1 MYANSLC
8 KNSLSLYFFPSFY
21 SFVYLLYFPL
31 SHLSEHT
38 CIPPSLISFLSIWL
52 SVVHAMFLFLS
63 TKRHGGEALR
73 PPPQTPLQLFAHNH
87 IKNIFQSIH
96 QSFNQSINLTICLF
110 FNLFMYESR
119 SNYGGRRCALPPTP
133 SNFFHMFNDDPK
145 NVYLYSSITHSMKH
159 SMYLFVSLFDSLS
172 FMQCSRFCPP
182 NTTGG
187 RRCTLPPNPP
197 PVLTKIRMDSLLFNF
212 FLIFLIF
219 LWSSKF

>member
-1 MYANSLC
+1 MICFHKDVHEKSRLSSLTNRC
-8 KNSLSLYFFPSFY
+8 ARPKLPRKTSVALEGQVFTEAHGFGSIHKKVTVVDQVVTTLTRPFF
-21 SFVYLLYFPL
+21 
-31 SHLSEHT
+31 
-38 CIPPSLISFLSIWL
+38 WL
-52 SVVHAMFLFLS
+52 SNAEVWPTS
-63 TKRHGGEALR
+63 
-73 PPPQTPLQLFAHNH
+73 P
-87 IKNIFQSIH
+87 
-96 QSFNQSINLTICLF
+96 
-110 FNLFMYESR
+110 
-119 SNYGGRRCALPPTP
+119 YGIG
-133 SNFFHMFNDDPK
+133 
-145 NVYLYSSITHSMKH
+145 VTHSMKH